1 MNTLKLEI
9 ADLRVNGLTQP
20 LNIDTPQPVFS
31 WRMDCART
39 GARQTAYQVTVS
51 SGNAVL
57 WDSGRVESD
66 ASFAI
71 PYPAEAPALTPET
84 DYTWKVTIWDETG
97 SCASSEVSFSTG
109 LMGTDLSAWHGAKWI
124 GPEEIQFCA
133 STLAVFRI
141 RFRMQVEAGGTCAGI
156 LFGAGD
162 PRYASSIQNNY
173 LIHGENYIAYRLD
186 VSQIPAR
193 VNVTRKG
200 YAPGEEEEVLLDS
213 MEVPA
218 DVISMENRYGE
229 HEYEIAVSGCQM
241 EYMTVDGTALET
253 DESYLAVVSSPL
265 HQVTERTHMV
275 LNPTKVIGDTPV
287 FPRLCEVGFTTDAQT
302 PAFFR
307 DFGVY
312 HYGGEQN
319 LIFGEK
325 TGAGYSVFAGKEGL
339 KVDDSCIEAAPG
351 TLACADPSFGS
362 VPMLRRDL
370 MVTGPVA
377 SAKIYAAGRGI
388 FELTLNGQKIG
399 DEYLSAGDMDF
410 RRHIF
415 YEAFDVTDQLH
426 EGRNTL
432 GAVLASGWYNDQAS
446 YTLATY
452 NFYGDTQ
459 SLLALLAIRY
469 EDGSVE
475 YIPTD
480 GNWQYYGQG
489 PIRYAGNFNGETYD
503 ATRDALIHGW
513 DTPAYDAALR
523 ERWQN
528 AAEVDSKVCGLEP
541 EIVAKP
547 DPGVAKYGEL
557 TAVYHSTQTRG
568 SDQDTV
574 YIYDMGVNM
583 VGVPEITF
591 PEGKAGQVVTI
602 RYSEILYPV
611 LAEDNPYCYGELGG
625 LILTENL
632 RGALVTDRYIMKG
645 EPGETFQPL
654 HTFHGYR
661 YVEISGIDHPIPAE
675 NIKGILL
682 SSVKQTA
689 FYESSNP
696 LVNQLFVNINRSTIE
711 NHLSVPTD
719 CPQRDERLGWAGD
732 AQIYSETATYM
743 ADLRSFYRYF
753 CILQKE
759 AQGPD
764 GTFHLYA
771 PGYAPIGYA
780 YALGYTW
787 NTAGVVIPWQTY
799 LQYGDPTVLRE
810 NYPAMRLHI
819 YGMMDMKA
827 EGRNYL
833 TSHIGFLGDHL
844 SVKDTDPSLMDNAQ
858 YYRAVRFVQQAAE
871 RLGEKEDAAA
881 FAAFADGLRQEWN
894 AVFVGADHRTQNAE
908 GVLQDTQASY
918 ALPLMCGVF
927 SDENTPYAGQY
938 LEDACAAA
946 GYTMT
951 TGFMGTGPLLPA
963 LTEGGHVD
971 AAYRLFEQT
980 GYPSWLYPVLNGA
993 TTVWERWGSYTI
1005 ENGFG
1010 GQNGM
1015 NSFNHYSLGAVA
1027 SWMLEYQA
1035 GIQRGSSEDSVGFRR
1050 FVLQPTPGG
1059 SFTHVK
1065 ADYDSVCGRI
1075 SSGWTAENGEL
1086 RTYDAVVPA
1095 NTCAVLYLPVSEER
1109 AQRMGQ
1115 IDGAVYC
1122 GMTEHNRRQCA
1133 RFELTAGTYHFE

>member
-1 MNTLKLEI
+1 MKAE
-9 ADLRVNGLTQP
+9 DLRVNGLVHS
-20 LNIDTPQPVFS
+20 LNIDTVRPVFS
-31 WRMDCART
+31 WRMDCARN
-39 GARQTAYQVTVS
+39 GARQTAYQIIVS
-51 SGNAVL
+51 ARDTIV
-57 WDSGRVESD
+57 WDSGKIESD
-66 ASFAI
+66 VCFGI
-71 PYPAEAPALTPET
+71 PYPADAAALTPET
-84 DYTWKVTIWDETG
+84 DYTWIVTIWDETG
-97 SCASSEVSFSTG
+97 ASAVSQAAFSTG
-109 LMGTDLSAWHGAKWI
+109 LMGTDLSVWHGAKWI

-141 RFRMQVEAGGTCAGI
+141 RFRMQVAAGGASAGI
-156 LFGAGD
+156 LFGAND

-193 VNVTRKG
+193 VNVTRRG
-200 YAPGEEEEVLLDS
+200 CLPGEEEEVLLES
-213 MEVPA
+213 MEVP
-218 DVISMENRYGE
+218 DSVISMENRYGE
-229 HEYEIAVSGCQM
+229 HAYEIAVSGCQM
-241 EYMTVDGTALET
+241 EFMTVDGVPLET
-253 DESYLAVVSSPL
+253 DESNLAIISNPL
-265 HQVTERTHMV
+265 HPVTERTHLV
-275 LNPTKVIGDTPV
+275 LNPTKAIGDTPV

-307 DFGVY
+307 DFGIY

-319 LIFGEK
+319 LIFGPQ
-325 TGAGYSVFAGKEGL
+325 TGAGYSVFDGKKGLTVEGTE
-339 KVDDSCIEAAPG
+339 IETAPG
-351 TLACADPSFGS
+351 TLAYADPSYGS

-370 MVTGPVA
+370 AVKGPVR
-377 SAKIYAAGRGI
+377 SAKIYAAGKGI
-388 FELTLNGQKIG
+388 FELSLNGQKVG

-415 YEAFDVTDQLH
+415 YEAFDVTGQLH
-426 EGRNTL
+426 EGKNTL
-432 GAVLASGWYNDQAS
+432 GAVLASGWFNDQAS
-446 YTLATY
+446 YTLETH
-452 NFYGDTQ
+452 NFYGDRQ
-459 SLLALLAIRY
+459 ALLAVLCICY

-480 GNWQYYGQG
+480 GTWQYFGQG
-489 PIRYAGNFNGETYD
+489 PIRNAANFNGEIYD
-503 ATRDALIHGW
+503 ATREAQIQHW
-513 DTPAYDAALR
+513 DTPDFDPDLC
-523 ERWQN
+523 ELWQN
-528 AAEVDSKVCGLEP
+528 VPETDSKVCGIEP
-541 EIVAKP
+541 QIVAKP
-547 DPGVAKYGEL
+547 DPGIVKYGEL
-557 TAVYHSTQTRG
+557 TAVYHGAQTRG
-568 SDQDTV
+568 TDHDTV
-574 YIYDMGVNM
+574 FIYDMGVNM

-591 PEGKAGQVVTI
+591 PDGKPGQVVTI
-602 RYSEILYPV
+602 RYAEILYPV

-645 EPGETFQPL
+645 EPGETFRPL

-661 YVEISGIDHPIPAE
+661 YVEISGIDKPIPAE
-675 NIKGILL
+675 NIRGILL

-696 LVNQLFVNINRSTIE
+696 LTNQLFVNITRSTIE
-711 NHLSVPTD
+711 NHLSIPTD

-732 AQIYSETATYM
+732 AQVYSETATYM
-743 ADLRSFYRYF
+743 ADMRTFYRYF
-753 CILQKE
+753 CMLQAE

-771 PGYAPIGYA
+771 PGYAPIGVA
-780 YALGYTW
+780 FALGYTW

-799 LQYGDPTVLRE
+799 RQYGDPTVLRE

-858 YYRAVRFVQQAAE
+858 YYRAVRIVQHTAE
-871 RLGEKEDAAA
+871 ILGEKEDAAV
-881 FAAFADGLRQEWN
+881 FASFGDGLREEWN
-894 AVFVGADHRTQNAE
+894 AVFVNPEHRTQNAE

-918 ALPLMCGVF
+918 ALPLMCGIF
-927 SDENTPYAGQY
+927 SDENTPYAGQF
-938 LEDACAAA
+938 LEDASAAT

-971 AAYRLFEQT
+971 AAYTMFEQT
-980 GYPSWLYPVLNGA
+980 TYPSWLYPVLNGA

-1035 GIQRGSSEDSVGFRR
+1035 GIQRGETAGFKN

-1059 SFTHVK
+1059 HFTQVK
-1065 ADYDSVCGRI
+1065 ADYDSICGRI
-1075 SSGWTAENGEL
+1075 SSGWTAQDGEL
-1086 RTYDAVVPA
+1086 LTYDAVVPA
-1095 NTCAVLYLPVSEER
+1095 NTTAALYLPVSEER
-1109 AQRMGQ
+1109 ARKMQA
-1115 IDGAVYC
+1115 DGAVYC

-1133 RFELTAGTYHFE
+1133 KFELAAGSWHFE